1 MTFYN
6 ESYFMHQQQFNSFVN
21 YAIIL
26 ILILLILINSFRYLH
41 HHLQTRYR
49 DLGIIFFLLLLIFA
63 GLQITNLEKSYS
75 QQSQSL
81 QMRPFIRAVAR
92 DHRVSPKKV
101 VVNSKILTDGII
113 VRFNKK
119 DYRVNLSPNG
129 DNYTLTRA
137 HVVDHRVFIK
147 SN

>member
-1 MTFYN
+1 MTFYT
-6 ESYFMHQQQFNSFVN
+6 EDYFLHQQQFNSVIN
-21 YAIIL
+21 YAVILVLIIL
-26 ILILLILINSFRYLH
+26 VLINSFRYLH
-41 HHLQTRYR
+41 HQLQTRYR

-92 DHRVSPKKV
+92 DHNISSDKV
-101 VVNSKILTDGII
+101 VVNSTTLTDGII

-137 HVVDHRVFIK
+137 HVVDHRVIIEK
-147 SN
+147 

>member
-1 MTFYN
+1 MTFYT
-6 ESYFMHQQQFNSFVN
+6 EDYFLHQQQFNSVIN
-21 YAIIL
+21 YAVILVLIIL
-26 ILILLILINSFRYLH
+26 VLINSFRYLH
-41 HHLQTRYR
+41 HQLQTRYR
-49 DLGIIFFLLLLIFA
+49 DLGITFLLLLIFA

-75 QQSQSL
+75 QQYQSL

-92 DHRVSPKKV
+92 DHNISSDKV
-101 VVNSKILTDGII
+101 VVNSTTLTDGII

-137 HVVDHRVFIK
+137 HVVDHRVIIEK
-147 SN
+147 

>member
-1 MTFYN
+1 MTFYT
-6 ESYFMHQQQFNSFVN
+6 EDYFLHQQQFNSIIN
-21 YAIIL
+21 YAVILVLIIL
-26 ILILLILINSFRYLH
+26 VLINSFRYLH
-41 HHLQTRYR
+41 HQLQTRYR
-49 DLGIIFFLLLLIFA
+49 DLGIIYFLLLLIFA

-92 DHRVSPKKV
+92 DHNISSDKV
-101 VVNSKILTDGII
+101 VVNSTTLTDGII

-137 HVVDHRVFIK
+137 HVVEHPVIIEK
-147 SN
+147 

>member
-1 MTFYN
+1 MTFYT
-6 ESYFMHQQQFNSFVN
+6 EDYFLHQQQFNSIIN
-21 YAIIL
+21 YAVILVLIIL
-26 ILILLILINSFRYLH
+26 VLINSFRYLH
-41 HHLQTRYR
+41 HQLQTRYR
-49 DLGIIFFLLLLIFA
+49 DLGIIYFLLLLIFA

-92 DHRVSPKKV
+92 DHNISSDKV
-101 VVNSKILTDGII
+101 VVNSTTLTDGII

-137 HVVDHRVFIK
+137 HVVDHRVIIEK
-147 SN
+147 